1 MRRKISLE
9 LVDSAIDN
17 FIRGMLITLVI
28 FSFVVISG
36 NSFAHPIDDVKTIS
50 LDLYNNNDQ
59 DSFKNE
65 LYNYIDIIDD
75 SLISNS
81 SFVMSDKL
89 SENYDFLTKFAISFI
104 LDNEEYYDITSMD
117 EYIYTDI
124 YGNTFKTNKYINID
138 KIYEITNSVFGVDYY
153 YILNDY
159 IDINNDM
166 VSLLELDNREFDVEI
181 EKIVNIDRYDKYV
194 DVVVK
199 YMDNELEYVYR
210 FEYIDNRLFVSDL
223 IIRE

>member
-9 LVDSAIDN
+9 LVDASIDN
-17 FIRGMLITLVI
+17 FIRGMLMTLII

-50 LDLYNNNDQ
+50 LNLYDNNDY
-59 DSFKNE
+59 DSFKKE

-81 SFVMSDKL
+81 SYVMSDKL

-104 LDNEEYYDITSMD
+104 LDNQEYYDISLMD
-117 EYIYTDI
+117 EYVYTDM
-124 YGNTFKTNKYINID
+124 YGNKFSTDKYINVD
-138 KIYEITNSVFGVDYY
+138 KIYEITDSVFGVGYY

-159 IDINNDM
+159 IDINGDM
-166 VSLLELDNREFDVEI
+166 ISLLEIDDKKFDVEI
-181 EKIVNIDRYDKYV
+181 DNITNIDRYDKYM

-199 YMDNELEYVYR
+199 YVNNELEYVYR

>member
-9 LVDSAIDN
+9 LVDSSMDN

-50 LDLYNNNDQ
+50 LNLYDNNDQ

-104 LDNEEYYDITSMD
+104 LDNEEYYDITLMD
-117 EYIYTDI
+117 EYVYTDI
-124 YGNTFKTNKYINID
+124 YGNDFKTNKYINID

-159 IDINNDM
+159 IDINNDT

-199 YMDNELEYVYR
+199 YMNNELEYVYR
-210 FEYIDNRLFVSDL
+210 FEFIENRLFVSDL

>member
-9 LVDSAIDN
+9 LVDSSKDN
-17 FIRGMLITLVI
+17 FISGILITLVI

-104 LDNEEYYDITSMD
+104 LDNEEYYDITLMD
-117 EYIYTDI
+117 EYVYTDI
-124 YGNTFKTNKYINID
+124 YGNKFRTNKYINID
-138 KIYEITNSVFGVDYY
+138 KIYEITESVFGVGYY

-159 IDINNDM
+159 IDINDDM
-166 VSLLELDNREFDVEI
+166 ISLLEIDNKEFDVDI
-181 EKIVNIDRYDKYV
+181 DNIINIDRRDKYI

>member
-9 LVDSAIDN
+9 LVDSSIDN
-17 FIRGMLITLVI
+17 FIRGMLITSVI

-36 NSFAHPIDDVKTIS
+36 NSFASPIDDVNTIS

-59 DSFKNE
+59 NSFKNE

-104 LDNEEYYDITSMD
+104 LDNDEYYDITLMD
-117 EYIYTDI
+117 EYVYTDM
-124 YGNTFKTNKYINID
+124 YGNEFSTNKYIDID
-138 KIYEITNSVFGVDYY
+138 KIYEITDSVFGVGYY